1 MILIGL
7 ALLSMCI
14 DLIQKALQRLMERL
28 IEQYIDEIEKMAT
41 EVQMGEVEEAPEE
54 ILPLEPERAAGEKII
69 EGGREGG

>member
-14 DLIQKALQRLMERL
+14 DLIQKALQRLIEQL

-41 EVQMGEVEEAPEE
+41 EMVTVGAVQEEEVTED
-54 ILPLEPERAAGEKII
+54 ILPFHPETAG
-69 EGGREGG
+69 RFS